1 GLGKR
6 IATWNSLL
14 VTTVLSKVTSDTVWQ
29 WQLTLKDKEMPTY
42 TELLEFLEKRANC
55 CVIKQKIPIKQSGS
69 DRTRPP
75 RQSTFVTKTAV
86 PGLRR
91 HTRSLGMSKVQRQGV
106 TACAIVTQSSS
117 VNQGR
122 AEFATDDITR
132 CYTCPEK
139 QQ

>member
-1 GLGKR
+1 
-6 IATWNSLL
+6 
-14 VTTVLSKVTSDTVWQ
+14 
-29 WQLTLKDKEMPTY
+29 MPTY

-86 PGLRR
+86 PGLRG
-91 HTRSLGMSKVQRQGV
+91 HTRSLGMSKVQRQGGLSSHHHL